1 MNSYQIKALHKTLDF
16 SFTAGR
22 PKNEHCIL
30 IPRDIMTVTDMKIT
44 FSPNHV
50 LKHLKPG
57 KKLDSFHYKP
67 YHSKMLCVVDCF
79 NKYLKHYNTKV
90 LTDTKA
96 LFVTYGK
103 PFRVATISSR
113 RRWMKKLFIETSI
126 LSEYTPRINY
136 AFLKHLCRMMS

>member
-1 MNSYQIKALHKTLDF
+1 
-16 SFTAGR
+16 
-22 PKNEHCIL
+22 
-30 IPRDIMTVTDMKIT
+30 MTVTDMRVT
-44 FSPNHV
+44 FSHNRV

-79 NKYLKHYNTKV
+79 NKYLKHDNTKV

-96 LFVTYGK
+96 LFVTYG
-103 PFRVATISSR
+103 TINSR
-113 RRWMKKLFIETSI
+113 RRWVKKLFIETSI